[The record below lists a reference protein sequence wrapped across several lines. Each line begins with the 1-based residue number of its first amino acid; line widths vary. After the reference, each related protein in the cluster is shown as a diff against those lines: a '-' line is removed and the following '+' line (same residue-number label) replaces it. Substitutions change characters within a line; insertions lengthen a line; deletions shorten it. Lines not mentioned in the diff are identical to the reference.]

1 MLTDEV
7 VVADLLKT
15 LNSKLDAYDVLLSKH
30 RYLAGDVSLCLET
43 IAGGSQNTRF

>member
-1 MLTDEV
+1 MLTDET

-30 RYLAGDVSLCLET
+30 RYLAGDVSPRLVSC
-43 IAGGSQNTRF
+43 R